1 MRLLFAVSSSSS
13 TSVMPFEPANQ
24 ADVRSQMGRE
34 LRRNAQKTVFDARQ
48 RLTSSSGTRA
58 DFDFEL
64 LDEYADARNWGAL
77 VLPVVFAILALFSS
91 LWVPVYVAAGWAG
104 LVAAAN
110 VAVVLAA
117 RRFKAVTPDK
127 FNAGQWTAT

>member
-1 MRLLFAVSSSSS
+1 
-13 TSVMPFEPANQ
+13 MPVEPAHQ

-58 DFDFEL
+58 SFDFEL

-77 VLPVVFAILALFSS
+77 VLPAVFTILAVFSS
-91 LWVPVYVAAGWAG
+91 LWVPVWAAVGWAG
-104 LVAAAN
+104 VVAAAN
-110 VAVVLAA
+110 AAVILAA
-117 RRFKAVTPDK
+117 RRFKAMSPDR
-127 FNAGQWTAT
+127 FNAAQSTAPFITVETIYGESWAL